1 MNLCG
6 LDLAPPPFF
15 FLNVCNVL
23 FVKHINK
30 SMRTKIMRCVAIYDA
45 ELCRLNPEIN
55 LGFFLF
61 VLKRAAAVVAL
72 SAQQLGEM
80 DT

>member
-6 LDLAPPPFF
+6 LDLAPPPFFF

-30 SMRTKIMRCVAIYDA
+30 SMRTKIMPCVAIYDA

-55 LGFFLF
+55 LGFFFCLF
-61 VLKRAAAVVAL
+61 
-72 SAQQLGEM
+72 
-80 DT
+80 

>member
-1 MNLCG
+1 
-6 LDLAPPPFF
+6 
-15 FLNVCNVL
+15 
-23 FVKHINK
+23 
-30 SMRTKIMRCVAIYDA
+30 MRTKIMPCVAIYDA

-55 LGFFLF
+55 LGFFFLF